1 MMDERFIIQRATV
14 EGRGCPHPPAT
25 HEREGGST
33 MTISDFFSGEL
44 VRTLHDGQRRRF
56 DIAFS
61 LITRPEILL
70 LDEPTKDLGPAARG
84 EFHEVI
90 RYLATGEGMTIIL
103 TTRDLAEAQRIGDRV
118 AVLMQ
123 GRLVTQCAPAEVWMR
138 YPGTPCDFRDLLG
151 HNWKEQPRWRS

>member
-14 EGRGCPHPPAT
+14 EGRGRPHPPAT

-44 VRTLHDGQRRRF
+44 VRTLHDGRRRRL

-61 LITRPEILL
+61 FITRPEMLL
-70 LDEPTKDLGPAARG
+70 IDEPTKDLAPTARG
-84 EFHEVI
+84 GFHEGI
-90 RYLATGEGMTIIL
+90 RDLATGEGVTIIL

-123 GRLVTQCAPAEVWMR
+123 GRLVTQCDPVEAWRR
-138 YPGTPCDFRDLLG
+138 YPGTP
-151 HNWKEQPRWRS
+151 